1 MDKITVTTG
10 IIGLLAVSRKVIDSY
25 WDVDGITRDST
36 SALNIA
42 LKEVKQSRSTI
53 TLLYN
58 TLALVETG
66 ELPFPQRAAWVGIDP
81 IATILTDSILAF
93 SELDTICAAISE
105 RLKLPGVTMAALSNQ
120 YSQRITSLSNRIR
133 WQSIS
138 MTTIINI
145 LKCHGDTDAL
155 NSRKA
160 LNLRMDR
167 LLTSNTVLA
176 ARLRQLHD
184 IYGARAFLHNSRR
197 ETPYPSTYAL
207 PNEDGSPRR
216 FWSIFTNYSL
226 ADFPMLSVIP
236 LPLNLA
242 EVRDGSVFYTL
253 DYARDVSQE
262 SDSTPPRVESPTNHP
277 ISPTE
282 AVLPKDPAEK
292 KKKKTRMPIIKFRR
306 LRRVM

>member
-1 MDKITVTTG
+1 MDKITVTTAV
-10 IIGLLAVSRKVIDSY
+10 IGLLAVSRKVTNSY

-36 SALNIA
+36 STFNLA
-42 LKEVKQSRSTI
+42 LKEVKQCRSTI
-53 TLLYN
+53 TLFYN

-66 ELPFPQRAAWVGIDP
+66 ELPFPERAAWVGIDP
-81 IATILTDSILAF
+81 IATILTDLVLAF
-93 SELDTICAAISE
+93 GELDTICAAISE
-105 RLKLPGVTMAALSNQ
+105 RLKLPGVTMSNLSNQ
-120 YSQRITSLSNRIR
+120 YGQRITSLSNRIR

-138 MTTIINI
+138 MTTVITI
-145 LKCHGDTDAL
+145 LKCHGDNDAQH
-155 NSRKA
+155 SRKA
-160 LNLRMDR
+160 INLRMDR
-167 LLTSNTVLA
+167 LLTSNTALA
-176 ARLRQLHD
+176 GRMRQLQD

-216 FWSIFTNYSL
+216 YWSVFTNYSL

-262 SDSTPPRVESPTNHP
+262 SDTTPPRVESPTSHATP
-277 ISPTE
+277 E
-282 AVLPKDPAEK
+282 AVPSPKDPVE
-292 KKKKTRMPIIKFRR
+292 KKKKTRIPIIKFRR
-306 LRRVM
+306 LRRVI